1 MKNYGILK
9 KKRCVGQLPFH
20 SIDIDAE
27 LRTIKEKEADLIG
40 TRQILKQADKQKEVP
55 LTNTNRRDSAQ

>member
-1 MKNYGILK
+1 M
-9 KKRCVGQLPFH
+9 CVGQLTFL

-27 LRTIKEKEADLIG
+27 LRTVREKEADLIG
-40 TRQILKQADKQKEVP
+40 TRQILKQADKQREVP